1 MIEKFEASGDTD
13 DEILFK
19 TPHKQKRKLNE
30 DPKPKKRSKNAD
42 PECDYD
48 VHDSFIDNT
57 EEKDEEIPEEFTTAK
72 GGFYINTGSL
82 KFKRQINIFEED
94 TEDMMDMLDN
104 MDAETDTEP
113 EEIVDSEKEETSE
126 GEEEN
131 METEINFSNASVVIN
146 KVKKV
151 KKVKTEGKKS
161 PQKKVKAEEKID
173 PRTSPTKKV
182 KKTEGNLKKVKKA
195 KENADISVVMENA
208 GSSSTP
214 IQEKVVKKTI
224 KKKVDPKSPKP
235 DKSKKAEDG
244 STTPKNTPTKPNSPR
259 VVNETPK
266 PSVNETPK
274 PM

>member
-57 EEKDEEIPEEFTTAK
+57 EEKDEEIPDELTTAK

-104 MDAETDTEP
+104 MDEESDTEP
-113 EEIVDSEKEETSE
+113 EQIVDSEKEETSD
-126 GEEEN
+126 GEEN
-131 METEINFSNASVVIN
+131 METEISFSNTSIVVSEKVKKIKNFQTKKLKKTEGGKEKSPTKKLKKTEDGKEKTPKKKTKKEGGKVKKVVASKIEKTGTV

-151 KKVKTEGKKS
+151 K
-161 PQKKVKAEEKID
+161 
-173 PRTSPTKKV
+173 V
-182 KKTEGNLKKVKKA
+182 KKLKV
-195 KENADISVVMENA
+195 NGDVSVVMENA
-208 GSSSTP
+208 ASSSTP
-214 IQEKVVKKTI
+214 ILENVVKKTI
-224 KKKVDPKSPKP
+224 KKKNDAKSPNSVKQ
-235 DKSKKAEDG
+235 KKAV
-244 STTPKNTPTKPNSPR
+244 SS
-259 VVNETPK
+259 
-266 PSVNETPK
+266 
-274 PM
+274 